1 MSEHILIL
9 LNERSR
15 TDFLDDL
22 QQLIHSFSDHS
33 LLLYFTPSSPEI
45 EMVIPFPFRQC
56 PGQYRGDIPVLNTG
70 IPRDEFKITL
80 LLNLSGQNILD
91 DQLRNIPEIKSEFF
105 SQLYMQYSPSI
116 INGII
121 QQNNQCSFAVT
132 LRDKNN
138 DLYQLVEGTFKLLNY
153 DYKKALELIFRG
165 NIHLLADGL
174 KRYFKNKIGNMIGND
189 SPTESINAAKLHL
202 LKRRLNQNKFKHR
215 IQQLFYYDKWNIG
228 IIDAPIE
235 EVALQ
240 KNKTWDVKWLEE
252 AKETQFN
259 ADPFGFEIDGNHI
272 LLFENY
278 INKKGEISSK
288 INTEE
293 IKPQLELPIHLSYP
307 YTFFYKGSW
316 YCLPEQSASNKLEI
330 FQIHPTT
337 YQLGRPVEILSNF
350 KAVDPS
356 LIFKDEKWYLFCTD
370 ASDKGADVRLH
381 IFIADILTGPYRP
394 HQKNPVKTDIS
405 SARCGGKIFT
415 HEGIIYRPSQDSSET
430 YGGEIV
436 IQRIDLLTEENFS
449 ETEINRIQPAHLQ
462 GKYSKGCHTLSS
474 LGKRTL
480 VDGKREIFSFRNFFQ
495 KLRKKQNA

>member
-22 QQLIHSFSDHS
+22 QQLIHSFSNHS
-33 LLLYFTPSSPEI
+33 LLLYFTTSSPEI
-45 EMVIPFPFRQC
+45 EMGIPFPFRHF
-56 PGQYRGDIPVLNTG
+56 PRQYTGRIPVLNSG
-70 IPRDEFKITL
+70 ISRDEFNITL
-80 LLNLSGQNILD
+80 IINLSGQNILD
-91 DQLRNIPEIKSEFF
+91 DQLRNIPEIKSDFF
-105 SQLYMQYSPSI
+105 SQLYMQYCPAI
-116 INGII
+116 IHGII
-121 QQNNQCSFAVT
+121 QQHNQCSFAVT
-132 LRDKNN
+132 LRDKKNTI
-138 DLYQLVEGTFKLLNY
+138 YQLTKGSFKLLNY
-153 DYKKALELIFRG
+153 DYKKALELIFLG
-165 NIHLLADGL
+165 NIRLLADGL
-174 KRYFKNKIGNMIGND
+174 KRYFKNQIGNIFDND
-189 SPTESINAAKLHL
+189 STTESINPAKLHL

-215 IQQLFYYDKWNIG
+215 IQQLFYSDKWNIG
-228 IIDAPIE
+228 IIDASLE

-240 KNKTWDVKWLEE
+240 KDKIWEVKWLEE

-259 ADPFGFEIDGNHI
+259 ADPFGCEIDGNHI

-278 INKKGEISSK
+278 INEKGKISSK
-288 INTEE
+288 INAEE
-293 IKPQLELPIHLSYP
+293 IRSKLELPIHLSYP
-307 YTFFYKGSW
+307 YTLFYEGSW
-316 YCLPEQSASNKLEI
+316 YCLPEQSASNKLEV

-337 YQLGRPVEILSNF
+337 YQLEHPVEILSNF

-356 LIFKDEKWYLFCTD
+356 LILKDEKWYLFCTD

-381 IFIADILTGPYRP
+381 IFIADTLTGPYRP

-436 IQRIDLLTEENFS
+436 IQRIDLLTEEKFS
-449 ETEINRIQPAHLQ
+449 ETEINRIQPSHLQ
-462 GKYSKGCHTLSS
+462 GKYNKGCHTLSS

-480 VDGKREIFSFRNFFQ
+480 VDGKRDIFSFRNFFQ
-495 KLRKKQNA
+495 KFRKKQNA

>member
-45 EMVIPFPFRQC
+45 EMEIPFPFRQF
-56 PGQYRGDIPVLNTG
+56 PAKYKGKIPVLNSG
-70 IPRDEFKITL
+70 IPRDEFNITL
-80 LLNLSGQNILD
+80 IINLSGQNILD
-91 DQLRNIPEIKSEFF
+91 DQMRNIPEIKSDFF
-105 SQLYMQYSPSI
+105 SQLYMQYCPAI

-121 QQNNQCSFAVT
+121 QQHNQCSFAVT
-132 LRDKNN
+132 LRDPKN
-138 DLYQLVEGTFKLLNY
+138 DLYQLTKGSFKLLNY
-153 DYKKALELIFRG
+153 DYKKALELIYIG
-165 NIHLLADGL
+165 NIHLLVDGI
-174 KRYFKNKIGNMIGND
+174 KRYFKNQIGNLIDNN
-189 SPTESINAAKLHL
+189 STPEPIKPAKLHV

-240 KNKTWDVKWLEE
+240 KDKIWEVKWLEE
-252 AKETQFN
+252 SKESNFI
-259 ADPFGFEIDGNHI
+259 ADPFGCEIEGNQL

-278 INKKGEISSK
+278 VNKKGIISSQK
-288 INTEE
+288 NSED
-293 IKPQLELPIHLSYP
+293 IKSLKELPVHLSYP
-307 YTFFYKGSW
+307 YTLFHEGSW

-330 FQIHPTT
+330 FQIHPGTH
-337 YQLGRPVEILSNF
+337 YLENPVEILSNF

-356 LIFKDEKWYLFCTD
+356 LILQDEKWYLFCTD

-381 IFIADILTGPYRP
+381 IFIADSLTGPYRP

-405 SARCGGKIFT
+405 TARCGGKIFT
-415 HEGIIYRPSQDSSET
+415 HEGIIYRPSQDSSRT

-436 IQRIDLLTEENFS
+436 IQRIDLLTEEDFS
-449 ETEINRIQPAHLQ
+449 ESEINRIQPAHLQ
-462 GKYSKGCHTLSS
+462 RKYSKGCHTLSS

-480 VDGKREIFSFRNFFQ
+480 VDGKRDIFSFRNFFQ
-495 KLRKKQNA
+495 KFRKKQNA

>member
-1 MSEHILIL
+1 MSAHILIL

-22 QQLIHSFSDHS
+22 HQLIHSFSDHS
-33 LLLYFTPSSPEI
+33 LLLYFTPSAPEI
-45 EMVIPFPFRQC
+45 EMGIPFPFRQF
-56 PGQYRGDIPVLNTG
+56 PGQYRGDIPVLNSG
-70 IPRDEFKITL
+70 IPRDEFKIIL

-105 SQLYMQYSPSI
+105 SQLYMKYCPAI
-116 INGII
+116 IHGII
-121 QQNNQCSFAVT
+121 QQHNQCSFAVT
-132 LRDKNN
+132 LRDEKNTI
-138 DLYQLVEGTFKLLNY
+138 YQLTKGSFKLLNY
-153 DYKKALELIFRG
+153 DYKKALELIFHG

-174 KRYFKNKIGNMIGND
+174 KRYFKNQIGNIIDND
-189 SPTESINAAKLHL
+189 STTESINPAKLHL
-202 LKRRLNQNKFKHR
+202 LKRRLNQNKFRHR
-215 IQQLFYYDKWNIG
+215 IQQLFYSDKWNIG
-228 IIDAPIE
+228 IIDASIE

-240 KNKTWDVKWLEE
+240 KDKIWEVKWLDE

-259 ADPFGFEIDGNHI
+259 ADPFGCEIDGNHI

-278 INKKGEISSK
+278 INKKGKISSK
-288 INTEE
+288 NNSEE
-293 IKPQLELPIHLSYP
+293 IKSQLELPIHLSYP
-307 YTFFYKGSW
+307 YTFFYKGNW

-337 YQLGRPVEILSNF
+337 YQLEHPVEILSNF

-356 LIFKDEKWYLFCTD
+356 LILKDEKWYLFCTD

-381 IFIADILTGPYRP
+381 IFIADSLNGPFRP

-415 HEGIIYRPSQDSSET
+415 HEGIIYRPSQDSSRT

-436 IQRIDLLTEENFS
+436 IHRIDLLSENDFS
-449 ETEINRIQPAHLQ
+449 ETEINRIQPAHLK

-480 VDGKREIFSFRNFFQ
+480 VDGKRDIFNFRNFFQ
-495 KLRKKQNA
+495 KFRKKQNA